1 MENDKNKHIHPITR
15 IIQDMTTIFLDMGF
29 EIESGPE
36 IEDEYHNFDALNV
49 PKDHPARDMQD
60 TFWLR
65 TDSESRC
72 EKKEKTLSGQ
82 DPQILV
88 KKSKN
93 FVNIFQYIFSIFKF
107 FPSKFESPIS
117 KRDFESVLKP
127 KNLKRL
133 LRTHTSPVQIRYT
146 EKNKPPFA
154 IVVPG
159 KVFRNEATDATH
171 DAQFHQVEGL
181 VVGENITL
189 ANLKGTLEVFLQK
202 IFGEGIKIRLRPG
215 YFPFVEPGVEIDMV
229 CFKCKG
235 EGCSSCSHNGWI
247 EILGAGMVHPNVLNN
262 VGIDSRKYQGFAF
275 GIGVDRIAMLKYGID
290 DIRLFYSGDLRLVNQ
305 F

>member
-1 MENDKNKHIHPITR
+1 
-15 IIQDMTTIFLDMGF
+15 MGF

-60 TFWLR
+60 TFWL
-65 TDSESRC
+65 
-72 EKKEKTLSGQ
+72 
-82 DPQILV
+82 
-88 KKSKN
+88 
-93 FVNIFQYIFSIFKF
+93 
-107 FPSKFESPIS
+107 
-117 KRDFESVLKP
+117 KP
-127 KNLKRL
+127 ENLKKL
-133 LRTHTSPVQIRYT
+133 LRTHTSGVQVRYM

-154 IVVPG
+154 IIVPG

-181 VVGENITL
+181 VVGKDITL
-189 ANLKGTLEVFLQK
+189 ANLKGTLEFFLK
-202 IFGEGIKIRLRPG
+202 ELFGKDVEIRLRPG

-229 CFKCKG
+229 CFKCGGKG
-235 EGCSSCSHNGWI
+235 CPSCSHSGWI

-262 VGIDSRKYQGFAF
+262 VGIDNREYQGFAF
-275 GIGVDRIAMLKYGID
+275 GIGVDRIAMLKYGVD
-290 DIRLFYSGDLRLVNQ
+290 DVRRFYSGDLRLVNQ